1 MTLYCFYPCAPNGL
15 ASTFETAEFETDAE
29 AAVHA
34 QRVLDDHLS
43 AASVVVWCGNR
54 TAESNCRRV
63 RAGGFSAI
71 ANKTRG
77 PRSSA
82 TVSG

>member
-29 AAVHA
+29 AAIHA

-54 TAESNCRRV
+54 KVLTREQTPSRRPARWGSEPGLRPV
-63 RAGGFSAI
+63 G
-71 ANKTRG
+71 
-77 PRSSA
+77 
-82 TVSG
+82 